1 MMPQALKTIGILR
14 QKAYLSNQ
22 SDAPMRVKDCRA
34 LNPAS
39 QEN

>member
-1 MMPQALKTIGILR
+1 MMPRALISIGILR
-14 QKAYLSNQ
+14 QKAYLSYQ